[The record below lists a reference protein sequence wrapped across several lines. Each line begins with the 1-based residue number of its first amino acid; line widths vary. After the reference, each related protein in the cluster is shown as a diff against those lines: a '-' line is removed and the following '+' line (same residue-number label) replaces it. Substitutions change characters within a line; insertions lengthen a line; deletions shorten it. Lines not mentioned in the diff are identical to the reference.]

1 MEFLGPWADL
11 VPHRRLS
18 QDAFKMNFA
27 MCRNVPNTLIYN
39 YSSSGQLNFKLLWL
53 QIHRGHTFPMC
64 SYANPVVALWPYASQ
79 FVKTQWAFTL
89 EFRVV
94 WHKKKKK
101 KIKSCSQQ
109 MEIHWVKIQK
119 CIQKGHTWS
128 YPPGLLRDSTLQHL
142 PTEVIT
148 DCN

>member
-53 QIHRGHTFPMC
+53 QIHRGHYFSNVFLCKPC
-64 SYANPVVALWPYASQ
+64 GGSVAICQPVCKDSVGFHSWVSSSL
-79 FVKTQWAFTL
+79 TL
-89 EFRVV
+89 
-94 WHKKKKK
+94 KKK